1 MLRAS
6 VEERAYGVAARVLPT
21 GENGEELPKSDRV
34 LAAFKIQE
42 RVRDSGFPASVVD
55 DEDGGV
61 AVLAELG
68 DYADDEDFCQAA
80 DAMLQAA
87 SW

>member
-6 VEERAYGVAARVLPT
+6 VEERAYGVAARVLTTPPE
-21 GENGEELPKSDRV
+21 GGEEIPKSDAV
-34 LAAFKIQE
+34 LAAYRIRE
-42 RVRDSGFPASVVD
+42 RVRESGFPAVVVD

-68 DYADDEDFCQAA
+68 DADDEDYCEAA
-80 DAMLQAA
+80 AAMLEAA